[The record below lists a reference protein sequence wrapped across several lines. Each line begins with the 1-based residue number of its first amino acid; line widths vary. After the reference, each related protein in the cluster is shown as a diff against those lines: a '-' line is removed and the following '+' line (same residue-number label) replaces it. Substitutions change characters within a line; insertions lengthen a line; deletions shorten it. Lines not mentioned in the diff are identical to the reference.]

1 LPHAQG
7 VATVLRA
14 DDRAALA
21 ELVPA
26 LRRAVRLDERALVR
40 LRLGPSTSTVLA
52 RLPFG
57 VLVSR
62 TVRTA
67 GDHAGAADGAD
78 SGGPAGPA
86 AGAASVRGAVGGSQ
100 AALDVTVRAVDALA
114 WFDDPAAAPPPAR
127 DVEWRAG
134 RPPETGWRPVDSVP
148 DAVVRTL
155 VRQGASALAEAA
167 ARDGVPGAQPRAEV
181 ADALLDTTV
190 LTVRDD
196 DGGYAEITLRA
207 LSALI
212 RMGFLPAGGQVRVD
226 IAGRWIRVVAGFG
239 TVYLERAGHQLTVR

>member
-1 LPHAQG
+1 
-7 VATVLRA
+7 LRA

-40 LRLGPSTSTVLA
+40 LRLGPETSTVLA

-67 GDHAGAADGAD
+67 GDHAGAADEAA
-78 SGGPAGPA
+78 SGGAAGPA
-86 AGAASVRGAVGGSQ
+86 AGAASVRGEVGGSGQ

-167 ARDGVPGAQPRAEV
+167 VRDAVPGAQPRAEV

-190 LTVRDD
+190 LTVRGE

-212 RMGFLPAGGQVRVD
+212 RMGFLPAGGHVRVD
-226 IAGRWIRVVAGFG
+226 VAGRWIRVVAGFG